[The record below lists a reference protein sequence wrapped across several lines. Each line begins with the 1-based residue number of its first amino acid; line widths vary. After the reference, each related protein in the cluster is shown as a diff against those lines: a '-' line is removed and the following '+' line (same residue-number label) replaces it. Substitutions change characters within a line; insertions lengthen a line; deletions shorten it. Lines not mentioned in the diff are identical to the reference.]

1 MTAGSAATFQAQP
14 NAEPSHSTDPSLTF
28 QPRRLSRGERSRGL
42 THVYWSPRN
51 RRIVT
56 LSDSVSAALA
66 MQLEFDYTLA
76 CYVERPRQLELTP
89 RQSIDISFW
98 TRSKNGEERFW
109 LAVPDGGAPGTGTGH
124 FAVRDP
130 QLLAAAATRAGI
142 SLHIVSES
150 QLRSQMAGLKAFNE
164 LLLHVWEYARQ
175 PVRSVIRRH
184 IEDRLRNSPRVSL
197 SSLVRGLDFT
207 EGAIKSVVAAMVHDG
222 SARLADYSPGLVDA
236 VLEAPNA

>member
-1 MTAGSAATFQAQP
+1 MTAGSAATWQAP
-14 NAEPSHSTDPSLTF
+14 TSAEPIHATDTSLPF

-56 LSDSVSAALA
+56 IGDAVNAALA
-66 MQLEFDYTLA
+66 MQLEFDATLT
-76 CYVERPRQLELTP
+76 CYVERPRRLELTA
-89 RQSIDISFW
+89 RQHIDLSFW
-98 TRSKNGEERFW
+98 TRSKKGEERFW
-109 LAVPDGGAPGTGTGH
+109 LAMPDAGAPGHGTGH

-130 QLLAAAATRAGI
+130 QLLQAAAARAEI
-142 SLHIVSES
+142 TVHTVSEA

-175 PVRSVIRRH
+175 PVRSVIRHH

-197 SSLVRGLDFT
+197 SSLTRSLDFS
-207 EGAIKSVVAAMVHDG
+207 EGAVKSVVAAMVHDG
-222 SARLADYSPGLVDA
+222 SARLVDYTPGLLDA
-236 VLEAPNA
+236 VLEAPDA

>member
-1 MTAGSAATFQAQP
+1 MTAGSAATSQAQP
-14 NAEPSHSTDPSLTF
+14 SAETSHATDPTLTF
-28 QPRRLSRGERSRGL
+28 QPRRLTRGERSRGL

-56 LSDSVSAALA
+56 IADAVSAALA

-89 RQSIDISFW
+89 RQNIDISFW
-98 TRSKNGEERFW
+98 SRSRTGEERFW
-109 LAVPDGGAPGTGTGH
+109 LALPDGGAPGNGSGH

-130 QLLAAAATRAGI
+130 HLLEAAASRAGI
-142 SLHIVSES
+142 TLQVVSES
-150 QLRSQMAGLKAFNE
+150 QLRSQMASLKAFNE

-222 SARLADYSPGLVDA
+222 GARLADYTPGLVDA
-236 VLEAPNA
+236 VLEAPDA

>member
-1 MTAGSAATFQAQP
+1 MTAGSAATFRAQP
-14 NAEPSHSTDPSLTF
+14 GADPCHATDSTLTF
-28 QPRRLSRGERSRGL
+28 QPRRLTRGERSRGL

-56 LSDSVSAALA
+56 LSDAVSAALA
-66 MQLEFDYTLA
+66 MQLEFDHTLA

-98 TRSKNGEERFW
+98 TCSSKGEERFW
-109 LAVPDGGAPGTGTGH
+109 LAVPDGGAPGTGSGH

-130 QLLAAAATRAGI
+130 QLLEAAASRTGI
-142 SLHIVSES
+142 TLQVVSES
-150 QLRSQMAGLKAFNE
+150 QLRSQMATLKTFNE

-184 IEDRLRNSPRVSL
+184 VEERLRNSPRVSL
-197 SSLVRGLDFT
+197 SSLVRSLDFT
-207 EGAIKSVVAAMVHDG
+207 EGAIKSVVAAMIHDG
-222 SARLADYSPGLVDA
+222 TARLSDYTPGLADA
-236 VLEAPNA
+236 VLEAPDA